1 MPLRVAELR
10 HVRAQPA
17 RVVVLGAGVAGLQA
31 VATAR
36 RLGAVVYVSDIRPA
50 VKEQVES
57 LGARFID
64 PPEME
69 DKPAESGGYAK
80 QASDAFLA
88 AQRQQ
93 LSDQLA
99 EADVAICTAQVPG
112 RRAPRLISEDM
123 LDRMRPGSVVVDLA
137 VAQGGNCA
145 DTVPSQTVDRNGVK
159 LIGAN
164 DLPCTV
170 PNHASFLYSK
180 NLLAL
185 LQPCEQ
191 PLDVS
196 LGKPYVILML
206 GVNGVGKTTLLKQLC
221 QSVTKAYPEIKLYA
235 LLIDERPEEV
245 TDFKR
250 SVTAQVHASSS
261 DESYANHIR
270 VADKLLDSAR
280 KQAGEG
286 HDVMIVI
293 DSLTRLSRV
302 HNSVQ
307 KSGGRTMSGGIDAKA
322 LEVPRRLFGAARN
335 IENGGSLTIL
345 ATVLADTGSRMDQ
358 VIFEEFKG
366 TGNMEIVLSRD
377 IAAQRVYPALDIAK
391 SSTRREELLFDPKSI
406 EQFRMLRRGL
416 TQLKPIAGAKKLVEL
431 LEKYPSNEV
440 LLQQLFADV

>member
-1 MPLRVAELR
+1 LPILLIPVETAAGETRVAASPETVKKFTAQGCRVILEKGAGQSSGYLDEAYAEAGAELVSGGDSTAWSSADVLLCVQTPSASALSQLR
-10 HVRAQPA
+10 RGALVVGLLAPYANAALASALEQAGLSAMSLELLPRISRAQSADALSSQANIAGYKSVLLASAALDRYFPMLMTAAGTVQPA

-64 PPEME
+64 PPEMD

-145 DTVPSQTVDRNGVK
+145 DTIPSKTVDRNGVK

-170 PNHASFLYSK
+170 PNHASAMYAR
-180 NLLAL
+180 NLLSL
-185 LQPCEQ
+185 LQP
-191 PLDVS
+191 
-196 LGKPYVILML
+196 
-206 GVNGVGKTTLLKQLC
+206 TLKDG
-221 QSVTKAYPEIKLYA
+221 E
-235 LLIDERPEEV
+235 LI
-245 TDFKR
+245 
-250 SVTAQVHASSS
+250 
-261 DESYANHIR
+261 
-270 VADKLLDSAR
+270 LDS
-280 KQAGEG
+280 E
-286 HDVMIVI
+286 D
-293 DSLTRLSRV
+293 
-302 HNSVQ
+302 
-307 KSGGRTMSGGIDAKA
+307 
-322 LEVPRRLFGAARN
+322 
-335 IENGGSLTIL
+335 
-345 ATVLADTGSRMDQ
+345 
-358 VIFEEFKG
+358 
-366 TGNMEIVLSRD
+366 
-377 IAAQRVYPALDIAK
+377 
-391 SSTRREELLFDPKSI
+391 EL
-406 EQFRMLRRGL
+406 
-416 TQLKPIAGAKKLVEL
+416 IAGCLI
-431 LEKYPSNEV
+431 S
-440 LLQQLFADV
+440 QDGTIRRADVLTPEAN